1 MRLAARRTALVA
13 AWLAVLGTSALQ
25 AQGTVIYRCT
35 DAKGAVTMQNDV
47 PCAKG
52 MKQERRTIGELPSAP
67 PPSGQA
73 APAAATAPPPAAAFE
88 LVVGPQIDALP
99 ASAIPQAERKPPP
112 ALFQCKTWDEDVYL
126 SENGEPDPECV
137 PLTTVGIGGNANI
150 GAGSACE
157 MRRSVCTAV
166 AADALCQAWVRRVNE
181 AEFRAKF
188 ASADDGDPRKAEFER
203 FAQILADSN
212 CNR

>member
-1 MRLAARRTALVA
+1 MRPAARRTALVA
-13 AWLAVLGTSALQ
+13 AWLAVLGASALQ

-99 ASAIPQAERKPPP
+99 ASVIPQAERKPPP

-137 PLTTVGIGGNANI
+137 PLTTVGIGGNPNI

-157 MRRSVCTAV
+157 MRRAECAPV
-166 AADALCQAWVRRVNE
+166 DAEGLCPAWRRHVGE

-188 ASADDGDPRKAEFER
+188 AGAGEGDPRNAEYER
-203 FAQILADSN
+203 LAQVLADSD